1 MFVEYFNI
9 AQTANYGLTIYTPR
23 GYAQYEREKNR
34 MVMPKKA
41 AHKESHRAMP
51 REEQA
56 RQDLLLRLRRVEGQV
71 RGVQKMVEDER
82 YCPDVLAQM
91 SAIHESLRAVER
103 ILMKDHL
110 QHCATEALRSGDDKQ
125 AQRTYNELT
134 ELFYRHAR

>member
-1 MFVEYFNI
+1 MKKKKAPKEMHRV
-9 AQTANYGLTIYTPR
+9 TPR
-23 GYAQYEREKNR
+23 D
-34 MVMPKKA
+34 
-41 AHKESHRAMP
+41 SD
-51 REEQA
+51 A
-56 RQDLLLRLRRVEGQV
+56 RQGLLLRLRRVEGQV
-71 RGVQKMVEDER
+71 RGVQKMVEEDR
-82 YCPDVLAQM
+82 YCPDVLVQM

>member
-1 MFVEYFNI
+1 M
-9 AQTANYGLTIYTPR
+9 T
-23 GYAQYEREKNR
+23 K
-34 MVMPKKA
+34 PKTQ
-41 AHKESHRAMP
+41 KETHRAMP
-51 REEQA
+51 READA
-56 RQDLLLRLRRVEGQV
+56 REGLLLRLRRVEGQV
-71 RGVQKMVEDER
+71 RGVQKMVEQDR
-82 YCPDVLAQM
+82 YCPDVLVQM

>member
-1 MFVEYFNI
+1 
-9 AQTANYGLTIYTPR
+9 
-23 GYAQYEREKNR
+23 
-34 MVMPKKA
+34 MPKRTT
-41 AHKESHRAMP
+41 HKESHRAAP
-51 REEQA
+51 RETASREN
-56 RQDLLLRLRRVEGQV
+56 LLLRLRRIEGQV
-71 RGVQKMVEDER
+71 RGVQKMVEQER
-82 YCPDVLAQM
+82 YCPDVLVQM

>member
-1 MFVEYFNI
+1 MKKQK
-9 AQTANYGLTIYTPR
+9 AQ
-23 GYAQYEREKNR
+23 KNT
-34 MVMPKKA
+34 
-41 AHKESHRAMP
+41 HRAMP
-51 REEQA
+51 RDESA

-71 RGVQKMVEDER
+71 RGVQKMVEEDR
-82 YCPDVLAQM
+82 YCPDVLVQM

-125 AQRTYNELT
+125 AQRTYDELT

>member
-1 MFVEYFNI
+1 MTKK
-9 AQTANYGLTIYTPR
+9 TAHSH
-23 GYAQYEREKNR
+23 
-34 MVMPKKA
+34 KA
-41 AHKESHRAMP
+41 LHRAVP
-51 REEQA
+51 REDGA
-56 RQDLLLRLRRVEGQV
+56 REDLLLRLRRVEGQV
-71 RGVQKMVEDER
+71 RGVQKMVEEDR
-82 YCPDVLAQM
+82 YCPDVLVQM

>member
-1 MFVEYFNI
+1 M
-9 AQTANYGLTIYTPR
+9 A
-23 GYAQYEREKNR
+23 
-34 MVMPKKA
+34 MPKKA

-51 REEQA
+51 REEA
-56 RQDLLLRLRRVEGQV
+56 DRQDLLLRLRRVEGQV

-82 YCPDVLAQM
+82 YCPDVLVQM

-110 QHCATEALRSGDDKQ
+110 QHCATQALRSGDAKQ

>member
-1 MFVEYFNI
+1 MKR
-9 AQTANYGLTIYTPR
+9 QKT
-23 GYAQYEREKNR
+23 Q
-34 MVMPKKA
+34 
-41 AHKESHRAMP
+41 KETHRAMP
-51 REEQA
+51 RETEE
-56 RQDLLLRLRRVEGQV
+56 RQGLLLRLRRVEGQV
-71 RGVQKMVEDER
+71 RGVQKMVEEDR
-82 YCPDVLAQM
+82 YCPDVLVQM

>member
-1 MFVEYFNI
+1 M
-9 AQTANYGLTIYTPR
+9 
-23 GYAQYEREKNR
+23 
-34 MVMPKKA
+34 KKQK
-41 AHKESHRAMP
+41 AHKETQRATP
-51 REEQA
+51 REVDTREN
-56 RQDLLLRLRRVEGQV
+56 LLVRLRRVEGQV
-71 RGVQKMVEDER
+71 RGVQKMVEEDR
-82 YCPDVLAQM
+82 YCPDVLVQM

>member
-1 MFVEYFNI
+1 MMKKKN
-9 AQTANYGLTIYTPR
+9 ASK
-23 GYAQYEREKNR
+23 EKL
-34 MVMPKKA
+34 
-41 AHKESHRAMP
+41 RAMP
-51 REEQA
+51 REANA

-71 RGVQKMVEDER
+71 RGVQKMVEEDR
-82 YCPDVLAQM
+82 YCPDVLVQM

-110 QHCATEALRSGDDKQ
+110 QHCATEALRFGDDKQ

>member
-1 MFVEYFNI
+1 M
-9 AQTANYGLTIYTPR
+9 ATS
-23 GYAQYEREKNR
+23 
-34 MVMPKKA
+34 KKT
-41 AHKESHRAMP
+41 AHKESRRVVP
-51 REEQA
+51 RQEAA

-82 YCPDVLAQM
+82 YCPDVLVQM

-110 QHCATEALRSGDDKQ
+110 QHCATQALRSGDAKQ
-125 AQRTYNELT
+125 VQRTYDELT